1 MNKKL
6 LISITAIFVLA
17 ILCTALLPTSV
28 AYATQYGSV
37 DSTDLDTF
45 WYYGEGHLNVAEMKK
60 SISSWIAGADKENP
74 VIIGVV
80 DTGVNVSHEVFEKTN
95 TIFAVDGKPQGYNA
109 HVAQTVKNATIE
121 QLGNVEDK
129 SSNSH
134 GTAVASIMAML
145 IYDLGLEDYIKIYP
159 IQASTGSADG
169 SFNTTSVVKALE
181 FVDSTK
187 DTLGVDVVNIAIAG
201 YKDKGADNYLNYQS
215 KFQKV
220 SAGSVIVV
228 AAGNK
233 GASTTVNPSYP
244 ASLEGVVSVMAY
256 DRTGNK
262 NTNSNYGDYDLI
274 VPGKDIYVAQ
284 GSEDDYTTMDGT
296 SMATAFVSVVS
307 AVVSLREQTA
317 DSTATA
323 SLVARHI
330 LTSSSDKIEH
340 DGFALNK
347 FDGYKSVNNQI
358 TATYLDPTGIS
369 ISNNHDLEK
378 ESTIYRGQYGDLT
391 LTANLL
397 PFGNTDPKLAE
408 KVIWTQTEILSKPVL
423 DEDGND
429 TGNTEEYKGETV
441 ELGVGASIEYN
452 PNLKGKYLVTAT
464 YKNGDVVFEDT
475 MTFTVNY
482 VDYSSVAGILAVKP
496 LPSVEGG
503 TIDNGFVYEFDKAT
517 FYLAGS
523 EGLDPSVEIKWYVN
537 GELVHTGERYTHK
550 AGMMGIYE
558 ISARYGD
565 NRVIEKVYSLEV
577 KSGFLRPAVW
587 ITLTAVV
594 VVASVVL
601 GVVFGIKNSKKN
613 KQDNE

>member
-6 LISITAIFVLA
+6 FTSITAIFVLA
-17 ILCTALLPTSV
+17 ILCTVLLPTSV

-37 DSTDLDTF
+37 DSVNLDTF

-60 SISSWIAGADKENP
+60 SISNWIAGADKNNP

-95 TIFAVDGKPQGYNA
+95 TIFTVDGKPQGYNA
-109 HVAQTVKNATIE
+109 HVAETVKNATVE

-169 SFNTTSVVKALE
+169 SFNTTSVVKALD
-181 FVDSTK
+181 FVYGTK
-187 DTLGVDVVNIAIAG
+187 DTLGIDIVNIAIAG
-201 YKDKGADNYLNYQS
+201 YKDKGADNYLKYQS

-220 SAGSVIVV
+220 SANSVIVV

-233 GASTTVNPSYP
+233 GASTSVNPSYP

-256 DRTGNK
+256 DRNGNK

-317 DSTATA
+317 ESTATA

-330 LTSSSDKIEH
+330 LTSSSAKIEY

-358 TATYLDPTGIS
+358 TETYLDPTGIS

-378 ESTIYRGQYGDLT
+378 EATVHRGQYADLT

-397 PFGNTDPKLAE
+397 PFGNTNPQLAE
-408 KVIWTQTEILSKPVL
+408 NVRWTQTEILSRPIL
-423 DEDGND
+423 DQDGKD
-429 TGNTEEYKGETV
+429 TGKTEEYEGSTV
-441 ELGVGASIEYN
+441 ELGVGATIEYN
-452 PNLKGKYLVTAT
+452 PNLKGKYIVKAT
-464 YKNGDVVFEDT
+464 YATGGVTFEDT

-482 VDYSSVAGILAVKP
+482 VEYSSVAGILEVKP
-496 LPSVEGG
+496 MPSVEGG
-503 TIDNGFVYEFDKAT
+503 TIDDGFVYEFDT
-517 FYLAGS
+517 VIFYLAGS
-523 EGLDPSVEIKWYVN
+523 EGLDPSVGIKWYVN
-537 GELVHTGERYTHK
+537 GELVHTGERLTYKTG
-550 AGMMGIYE
+550 GMGTYE
-558 ISARYGD
+558 ISAQYGD
-565 NRVIEKVYSLEV
+565 NRVVEKVYNLEV

-587 ITLTAVV
+587 ISLTSVV
-594 VVASVVL
+594 AVASVVL
-601 GVVFGIKNSKKN
+601 GVVFGIKNSKK
-613 KQDNE
+613 KSQDNE